1 MCLFAFHG
9 DARRLYH
16 FCSQGSER
24 QRMNIFY
31 FIGLVLSI
39 AFILMGMLG
48 FPQLDMSK
56 LMNFVDDPSAMIV
69 VGCTIGVLIASVPF
83 STLKCLPKHFGIVLN
98 TKKFQP
104 AIYIDKLTELANKA
118 RKDGL
123 LSLEG
128 MAAEESDPFLK
139 QAIMLLVD
147 GSDADRVREVLM
159 NDIEQMSARHDAGA
173 AMYEKGSALAP
184 AFGMVGTLCG
194 LINMCKGLSGDSS
207 NIGNDMGVAMITTL
221 YGCIVAHMIFGP
233 LASHLRAQD
242 EQECLCKL
250 IVVEGITGI
259 QAGEN
264 PKFLRERLLT
274 FVSQKSRE
282 ATGKDK
288 GGE

>member
-1 MCLFAFHG
+1 
-9 DARRLYH
+9 
-16 FCSQGSER
+16 
-24 QRMNIFY
+24 MNIFY

-39 AFILMGMLG
+39 VFIVLGMMG
-48 FPQLDMSK
+48 FPAMELDK
-56 LMNFVDDPSAMIV
+56 LMNFVDGPSAMIV
-69 VGCTIGVLIASVPF
+69 IGCTIGVLIASVPF
-83 STLKCLPKHFGIVLN
+83 DTLKNLPKHFGIVLN

-104 AIYIDKLTELANKA
+104 ATYIDKLTEIANKA

-123 LSLEG
+123 LSLEA
-128 MAAEESDPFLK
+128 MAAEETDPFLK

-147 GSDADRVREVLM
+147 GSDADRVKEVLM

-221 YGCIVAHMIFGP
+221 YGCILAHMIFGP
-233 LASHLRAQD
+233 LASHLRTQD

-250 IVVEGITGI
+250 IVVEGISGI

-274 FVSQKSRE
+274 FVSQKSR
-282 ATGKDK
+282 AGDTKK
-288 GGE
+288 GGGGE

>member
-1 MCLFAFHG
+1 
-9 DARRLYH
+9 
-16 FCSQGSER
+16 
-24 QRMNIFY
+24 MNIFY
-31 FIGLVLSI
+31 FIGLFLAI
-39 AFILMGMLG
+39 AFIVLGMVG
-48 FPQLDMSK
+48 FPAIDFGK
-56 LMNFVDDPSAMIV
+56 IVNFADGPSAMIV

-83 STLKCLPKHFGIVLN
+83 STLKNLPKHFGIVLN
-98 TKKFQP
+98 TKLFQP
-104 AIYIDKLTELANKA
+104 MIFIDKLTELANKA

-128 MAAEESDPFLK
+128 MAAEEKDPFLK

-147 GSDADRVREVLM
+147 GSDADRVREILV

-194 LINMCKGLSGDSS
+194 LINMCKGLDGDAGSS

-242 EQECLCKL
+242 EQECLCKM

-274 FVSQKSRE
+274 FVSQKSR
-282 ATGKDK
+282 AGDAKK
-288 GGE
+288 GGGGGGE

>member
-1 MCLFAFHG
+1 
-9 DARRLYH
+9 
-16 FCSQGSER
+16 
-24 QRMNIFY
+24 MNIFY

-39 AFILMGMLG
+39 VFIVLGMLG
-48 FPQLDMSK
+48 FPAIDPSRLS
-56 LMNFVDDPSAMIV
+56 NFVDGPSAMIV
-69 VGCTIGVLIASVPF
+69 IGCTIGVLVASVPF
-83 STLKCLPKHFGIVLN
+83 STLKSLPKHFGIVLN

-104 AIYIDKLTELANKA
+104 MTYIDQLTELAQKA
-118 RKDGL
+118 RRDGL

-128 MAAEESDPFLK
+128 MAAEQPDPFFK

-147 GSDADRVREVLM
+147 GNDAERVRTVLT

-194 LINMCKGLSGDSS
+194 LINMCKGLNMDDGSS

-221 YGCIVAHMIFGP
+221 YGCILAHMIFGP
-233 LASHLRAQD
+233 LASHLRSQD
-242 EQECLCKL
+242 EQECLCKM
-250 IVVEGITGI
+250 IIVEGITGI

-264 PKFLRERLLT
+264 PKLLRERLLT
-274 FVSQKSRE
+274 FVSQKSRDAE
-282 ATGKDK
+282 ESG

>member
-1 MCLFAFHG
+1 
-9 DARRLYH
+9 
-16 FCSQGSER
+16 
-24 QRMNIFY
+24 MNIFY
-31 FIGLVLSI
+31 IIGLVLSI
-39 AFILMGMLG
+39 VFILLGMLG
-48 FPQLDMSK
+48 FPAIDMNK
-56 LMNFVDDPSAMIV
+56 LMNFVDGPSAMIV
-69 VGCTIGVLIASVPF
+69 VGCTIGVLVASVPF
-83 STLKCLPKHFGIVLN
+83 STLKSLPKHFGIVMN
-98 TKKFQP
+98 TKRFQP
-104 AIYIDKLTELANKA
+104 DTYIDQLTELANRA
-118 RKDGL
+118 RRDGL

-128 MAAEESDPFLK
+128 AAAEQTDPFFK

-147 GSDADRVREVLM
+147 GTDGDRVREILV

-194 LINMCKGLSGDSS
+194 LINMCKGLNMDDGSS

-242 EQECLCKL
+242 EEECLCKM
-250 IVVEGITGI
+250 IIVEGVTGI

-274 FVSQKSRE
+274 FVSQKKRAAAGS
-282 ATGKDK
+282 GG

>member
-1 MCLFAFHG
+1 
-9 DARRLYH
+9 
-16 FCSQGSER
+16 
-24 QRMNIFY
+24 MNIFY
-31 FIGLVLSI
+31 FIGLLLSI
-39 AFILMGMLG
+39 VFILLGMLG
-48 FPQLDMSK
+48 FPAIDFGK
-56 LMNFVDDPSAMIV
+56 LMNFVDGPSAMIV
-69 VGCTIGVLIASVPF
+69 IGCTIGVLIASVPF
-83 STLKCLPKHFGIVLN
+83 STLKNLPKHFKIVLN
-98 TKKFQP
+98 TKLFQP
-104 AIYIDKLTELANKA
+104 DIYIDKLTELANRA
-118 RKDGL
+118 RRDGL

-147 GSDADRVREVLM
+147 GSDADRVREILV
-159 NDIEQMSARHDAGA
+159 NDIENMSARHDAGA

-194 LINMCKGLSGDSS
+194 LINMCKGLNMDDGSS

-242 EQECLCKL
+242 EQECLCKM

-274 FVSQKSRE
+274 FISQKGRAAAAE
-282 ATGKDK
+282 AKSG